1 MAKKQPDYSAEAN
14 VFQQSMQAALANVD
28 KVQEDARKA
37 HEKAIEMQI
46 AAKEE
51 IHRIELEAETISSE
65 FIGKHR
71 KEFETRLRDDILF
84 SIVRKLIL
92 FGMSSNDIMEQL
104 EVSDKMMADLWKNI
118 GFSKLGKTHVAH
130 VAYEEQGRAGNVIFY
145 REDIMLKFWYEF
157 GGGLS
162 LAFINVPKAE
172 NWKAETGL
180 PLDDRLPILNFIGER
195 VIRDKAEGYK
205 YEILDDSIN
214 ITLEKSAKKSK
225 NISLE
230 KPAKKS
236 K

>member
-1 MAKKQPDYSAEAN
+1 MAKKQPDYSASAD
-14 VFQQSMQAALANVD
+14 VFQKTMQAALANLD
-28 KVQEDARKA
+28 KVQEDSRKA

-46 AAKEE
+46 AAKDEM
-51 IHRIELEAETISSE
+51 HRIELEAETISRD
-65 FIGKHR
+65 FIDKHR

-92 FGMSSNDIMEQL
+92 FGMSSNDIKVQL
-104 EVSDKMMADLWKNI
+104 EVTDKMMVDAWMNI
-118 GFSKLGKTHVAH
+118 GFTKLGDMHIAH
-130 VAYEEQGRAGNVIFY
+130 VGYEDQGRSGNVLFY

-157 GGGLS
+157 GDGLS
-162 LAFINVPKAE
+162 LAFINVPKADD
-172 NWKAETGL
+172 WKAETGL

-205 YEILDDSIN
+205 FEILDEVIN
-214 ITLEKSAKKSK
+214 ITLK
-225 NISLE
+225 

>member
-1 MAKKQPDYSAEAN
+1 MAKKQPDYSASAD
-14 VFQQSMQAALANVD
+14 VFQKTMQAALANLD
-28 KVQEDARKA
+28 KVQDDSRKA

-51 IHRIELEAETISSE
+51 MHRIELEAETISRN
-65 FIGKHR
+65 FIDKHR

-92 FGMSSNDIMEQL
+92 FGMSSNDIKVQL
-104 EVSDKMMADLWKNI
+104 EVTDKMMVDAWMNI
-118 GFSKLGKTHVAH
+118 GFTKLGDKHIAH
-130 VAYEEQGRAGNVIFY
+130 VGYEDQEHAGNVIFY
-145 REDIMLKFWYEF
+145 REDIVLKFSYKF

-195 VIRDKAEGYK
+195 VIRDKAEGHK
-205 YEILDDSIN
+205 YEIQDDAIH
-214 ITLEKSAKKSK
+214 ITLK
-225 NISLE
+225 

>member
-1 MAKKQPDYSAEAN
+1 MAKKQPDYSEATN
-14 VFQQSMQAALANVD
+14 VFQKSMQAALANVD

-46 AAKEE
+46 AAKDE
-51 IHRIELEAETISSE
+51 IHRIELEAETISRD
-65 FIGKHR
+65 FIDKHR

-92 FGMSSNDIMEQL
+92 FGMSSNDIKVQL
-104 EVSDKMMADLWKNI
+104 EISDKMMVDLWTNI
-118 GFSKLGKTHVAH
+118 GFSKLGKLHIGHVG
-130 VAYEEQGRAGNVIFY
+130 YEDQGRAGNVIFY

-205 YEILDDSIN
+205 YEIQDDAIN
-214 ITLEKSAKKSK
+214 ITLKKPVKKSK
-225 NISLE
+225 
-230 KPAKKS
+230 
-236 K
+236 